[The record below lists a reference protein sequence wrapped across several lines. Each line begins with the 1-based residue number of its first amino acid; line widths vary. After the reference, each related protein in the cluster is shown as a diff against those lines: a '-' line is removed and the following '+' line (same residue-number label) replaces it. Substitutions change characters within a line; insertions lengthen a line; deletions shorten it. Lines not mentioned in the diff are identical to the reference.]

1 MPRIVLDTI
10 GSNYQHIRAL
20 KCLKFGYLNGKES
33 AWEADALA
41 EQHARGELLGL
52 IDVLGTEPHQ
62 AAIIDWEHGD
72 VQDPN
77 RLRWWVGERN
87 SFRGDAV
94 VYSDKDSMPA
104 VLNALHGTGEYYQ
117 LLVANLSS
125 DGKPPHQPTDFGLPP
140 NVRLLGEQY
149 AWPAKTGG
157 PYDLSIL
164 FNDAWHADGHAVI
177 HLVGAGTAAA
187 AADVEPAADVEGQA
201 DVEAAAP
208 VSLGLADVGA
218 ALGLPDAASSLLP
231 KAEGPAGATP
241 SAPPWGASPFPMPAL
256 PTVPDPGTALQLQG
270 PWGAIAPGGADTDP
284 GPVPDD
290 QPFLG
295 RPYLGAHAAT
305 TTAAGAIDHT
315 AVWRWIQAGQQFV
328 EDFKGAGAGHV
339 AGVLEQA
346 LGGVLEVGKLLAA
359 LGR

>member
-10 GSNYQHIRAL
+10 GENYPQVRQI

-33 AWEADALA
+33 AWPADALR

-104 VLNALHGTGEYYQ
+104 VISALHGTNEYYQ
-117 LLVANLSS
+117 LLVANLTS
-125 DGKPPHQPTDFGLPP
+125 DGQPPRHPTDFGLPP

-164 FNDAWHADGHAVI
+164 FNDAWHAAGHAAV
-177 HLVGAGTAAA
+177 HLVGANATAEAA
-187 AADVEPAADVEGQA
+187 DVEPGADVEPAVPTFTPSADVEPAAA
-201 DVEAAAP
+201 D
-208 VSLGLADVGA
+208 
-218 ALGLPDAASSLLP
+218 P
-231 KAEGPAGATP
+231 KAEIPAGPT
-241 SAPPWGASPFPMPAL
+241 SSVPPWEAGPFQMPGAAYSG
-256 PTVPDPGTALQLQG
+256 PDPGTAFQLQG
-270 PWGAIAPGGADTDP
+270 PWGATAPAAAATDDP
-284 GPVPDD
+284 PARDD

-295 RPYLGAHAAT
+295 RPYVAGADLSGTAAT
-305 TTAAGAIDHT
+305 TAAAAAAGINHAGLQRWISDGAMVVRDFQAAGAP
-315 AVWRWIQAGQQFV
+315 A
-328 EDFKGAGAGHV
+328 V
-339 AGVLEQA
+339 AGVLEHA
-346 LGGVLEVGKLLAA
+346 LGHVLEVGKLLAA
-359 LGR
+359 IGL